1 MQKDKSTQTMQE
13 VLKIKGVLSMRYD
26 YEVKITK
33 TSKLLEVN
41 NDMVHNFYYLVNGR
55 IINESKT
62 KYKKFRFVLFYDVF
76 DLQEYF
82 ENDDNEN
89 VVITK
94 DMEKQYRDDLI
105 FNMVDTIKSYDDTKD
120 FYELCNDTIKNYNR
134 IN

>member
-1 MQKDKSTQTMQE
+1 MN
-13 VLKIKGVLSMRYD
+13 YD

-41 NDMVHNFYYLVNGR
+41 NDMVHNFYYLVHGR
-55 IINESKT
+55 IINENKT

-76 DLQEYF
+76 DLQEYW
-82 ENDDNEN
+82 EDDDNEN

-105 FNMVDTIKSYDDTKD
+105 FSMVDTIKSYNDTKD
-120 FYELCNDTIKNYNR
+120 FYELCNDTIENYNK

>member
-1 MQKDKSTQTMQE
+1 MNN
-13 VLKIKGVLSMRYD
+13 D

-33 TSKLLEVN
+33 TNKLLEVN
-41 NDMVHNFYYLVNGR
+41 NDMVHNFYYLVYGR

-76 DLQEYF
+76 DLQEYW
-82 ENDDNEN
+82 ED

-94 DMEKQYRDDLI
+94 DMEKEYRDALI

-120 FYELCNDTIKNYNR
+120 FYDLCNNTIKNYNK
-134 IN
+134 INY

>member
-1 MQKDKSTQTMQE
+1 MLTIID
-13 VLKIKGVLSMRYD
+13 VIFICNLRGFLSMNYD

-76 DLQEYF
+76 DLQDYWQD
-82 ENDDNEN
+82 DDNEN

-94 DMEKQYRDDLI
+94 DMEKQYRNDLI
-105 FNMVDTIKSYDDTKD
+105 FSMVDTIKSYNDTKD
-120 FYELCNDTIKNYNR
+120 FYDLCNDTIKNYNR

>member
-1 MQKDKSTQTMQE
+1 MS
-13 VLKIKGVLSMRYD
+13 YD

-76 DLQEYF
+76 DLQEYW
-82 ENDDNEN
+82 EDDENEN

-105 FNMVDTIKSYDDTKD
+105 LSMVDTINSYDDTKD

>member
-1 MQKDKSTQTMQE
+1 MN
-13 VLKIKGVLSMRYD
+13 

-41 NDMVHNFYYLVNGR
+41 NDMVHNFYYLVYGR

-62 KYKKFRFVLFYDVF
+62 KYKKFKFVLFYDVF
-76 DLQEYF
+76 DLQEYW
-82 ENDDNEN
+82 ED

-94 DMEKQYRDDLI
+94 DMEKEYRDALI

-120 FYELCNDTIKNYNR
+120 FYELCNNTIKDYNKINYSF
-134 IN
+134 

>member
-1 MQKDKSTQTMQE
+1 MQE
-13 VLKIKGVLSMRYD
+13 VLKIKGVLSMNYD

-41 NDMVHNFYYLVNGR
+41 NDMVHNFYYLVHGR
-55 IINESKT
+55 IINENKT

-76 DLQEYF
+76 DLQEYW
-82 ENDDNEN
+82 EDDDNEN

-105 FNMVDTIKSYDDTKD
+105 FSMVDTIKSYNDTKD

>member
-1 MQKDKSTQTMQE
+1 MS
-13 VLKIKGVLSMRYD
+13 YD

-76 DLQEYF
+76 DLQEYW
-82 ENDDNEN
+82 EDDDNEY

-94 DMEKQYRDDLI
+94 DMEKEYRDALI
-105 FNMVDTIKSYDDTKD
+105 FNMVSTIKSYDDTID

>member
-1 MQKDKSTQTMQE
+1 MIQT
-13 VLKIKGVLSMRYD
+13 KGVLSMNYD
-26 YEVKITK
+26 YDYDVKITK

-76 DLQEYF
+76 DLQEYW
-82 ENDDNEN
+82 ENDDGEN
-89 VVITK
+89 VKITK
-94 DMEKQYRDDLI
+94 EMEKEYRDNLI
-105 FNMVDTIKSYDDTKD
+105 FSMVDTIKSYDDTKL
-120 FYELCNDTIKNYNR
+120 FYELCNDTIKNYNK